1 MQWSNSSRLSRMTTI
16 YRDIIDGTRELL
28 ASVMDNRLN
37 TVMKYLTSITL
48 VTTIPQLYQ
57 GIYGMNLIDKEMG
70 SVCESA
76 IRI

>member
-1 MQWSNSSRLSRMTTI
+1 MQGRFQQAIEMTTI

-48 VTTIPQLYQ
+48 VTTIPTIIS
-57 GIYGMNLIDKEMG
+57 GIYGMNLDERWVRLRKCH
-70 SVCESA
+70 SDL
-76 IRI
+76 R